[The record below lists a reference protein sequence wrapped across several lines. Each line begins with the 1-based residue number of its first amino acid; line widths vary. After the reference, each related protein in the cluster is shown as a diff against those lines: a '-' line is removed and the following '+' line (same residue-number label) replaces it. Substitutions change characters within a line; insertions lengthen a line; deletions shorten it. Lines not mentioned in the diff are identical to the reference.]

1 MNDSTVKLSLG
12 YIFND
17 SLALA
22 HPFVNLLPYLFIVEL
37 MQLEYFYPTGFL
49 VQKYL
54 FASLLYFSMKSH
66 SFLILTG
73 SFFIVLFTQF
83 LLDTRF
89 TNANVQIL
97 VTLVMIVEMRYFMK
111 VVRSLKTLINFSGL
125 LEDVRA
131 CVSFSKDRAFQ

>member
-49 VQKYL
+49 V
-54 FASLLYFSMKSH
+54 
-66 SFLILTG
+66 
-73 SFFIVLFTQF
+73 
-83 LLDTRF
+83 
-89 TNANVQIL
+89 
-97 VTLVMIVEMRYFMK
+97 
-111 VVRSLKTLINFSGL
+111 
-125 LEDVRA
+125 
-131 CVSFSKDRAFQ
+131 